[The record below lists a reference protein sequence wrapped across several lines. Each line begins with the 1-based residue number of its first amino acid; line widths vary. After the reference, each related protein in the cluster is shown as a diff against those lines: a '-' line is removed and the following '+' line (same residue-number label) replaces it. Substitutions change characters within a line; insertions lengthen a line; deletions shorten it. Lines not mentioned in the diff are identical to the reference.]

1 MNILAAIL
9 YFKMAAMKSNVLDIF
24 ITSVAIGRLY
34 IYIYIYILCMI
45 LLSWGLC
52 IMRGTGRIV
61 LLSWGLYIMRGTGI
75 EQWSGVA

>member
-9 YFKMAAMKSNVLDIF
+9 YFKMAAMKSNVPDIF
-24 ITSVAIGRLY
+24 ITSVAIGRL
-34 IYIYIYILCMI
+34 YIYIYILCMI

-61 LLSWGLYIMRGTGI
+61 LLSWGLYIMRGTGL